1 MLYLLSLHFTNFF
14 FHKRIISITPPCPQ
28 MLRIMFVFVF
38 MFMFVTTVSAINS
51 TDECVLDIEPSSSCG
66 TTNWDGFLGSGCCES
81 AFEEYLSALAIH
93 ANQTGSI
100 FLNSSQQQSCRSSLE
115 GSNGRNLLSCGVE
128 KLAAG
133 SGSCSDF
140 SLTDVANKLESSL
153 TGLDQDCEFSGSG
166 DGCSSCY
173 ERWQKIGGFTTNS
186 SVEETEICRFAVL
199 VSMVS
204 RKIVSDGEWVRA
216 VYQCLGQNQS
226 ARSDQSQNIKHHD
239 HHEHKKKMS
248 TGIWVLIGGL
258 AGIMIIIIITLWIF
272 FKKSA
277 TGMSPEGKDKANM
290 YVLDS
295 PFPKELATKLTV
307 KDVYAATNDLK
318 ASNFIGEGNAGK
330 VYKGV
335 LPNGQNVA
343 IKHIVNDGEKETF
356 VREITNLSHVKHPNL
371 VRLLDHCEGEGE
383 CFLIYELCHWGNL
396 SEWLFSKDKAITWI
410 QRLQIAIDCA
420 RGLWFLH
427 TYPGGCIVHRDIK
440 PTNILLNMNF
450 QAKLA
455 DFGLSKVIDTG
466 LSHVSSE
473 VRGTFGYVDPEY
485 QKNSR
490 VNPAG
495 DVYSFG
501 IVLLQL
507 LSGRRVINID
517 LQRPMP
523 IVKMA
528 KALTKGGCMTEFV
541 DPKLE
546 GDYSLKAF
554 ELIINLAIS
563 SIGIKQQRPS
573 MEQVVVGLEKALD
586 MSIRDRS
593 LTPKFASSMV

>member
-1 MLYLLSLHFTNFF
+1 MF
-14 FHKRIISITPPCPQ
+14 RI
-28 MLRIMFVFVF
+28 LFVFVL
-38 MFMFVTTVSAINS
+38 VTSVLAS
-51 TDECVLDIEPSSSCG
+51 DECVLDMQPSSSCG
-66 TTNWDGFLGSGCCES
+66 SANWDGFLDYGCCES
-81 AFEEYLSALAIH
+81 VFEGYLSALARH
-93 ANQTGSI
+93 ANTTGTI

-115 GSNGRNLLSCGVE
+115 GTNGRNLLSCGVE

-140 SLTDVANKLESSL
+140 SLTDVANKLQSSL
-153 TGLDQDCEFSGSG
+153 TRLDQDCELLESKDS
-166 DGCSSCY
+166 CSSCY
-173 ERWQKIGGFTTNS
+173 ERWEKIGALNMNS
-186 SVEETEICRFAVL
+186 SVEENEICRFAVL
-199 VSMVS
+199 VSMVT
-204 RKIVSDGEWVRA
+204 RKISDVKWVRA

-226 ARSDQSQNIKHHD
+226 VGSDQSEDIQHNNHD
-239 HHEHKKKMS
+239 EHKKKMS
-248 TGIWVLIGGL
+248 TGIWILIGGL
-258 AGIMIIIIITLWIF
+258 VGIMIIVTTTLLIF
-272 FKKSA
+272 FRKSV
-277 TGMSPEGKDKANM
+277 TGKSTKCKNSMC
-290 YVLDS
+290 VLDS
-295 PFPKELATKLTV
+295 PFPKELTTKLTV
-307 KDVYAATNDLK
+307 KDIYAATNDLK

-335 LPNGQNVA
+335 LANGQNVA
-343 IKHIVNDGEKETF
+343 IKHIVNDGEKETC
-356 VREITNLSHVKHPNL
+356 VREITSLSHVKHPNL

-383 CFLIYELCHWGNL
+383 CFLVYELCHWGNL
-396 SEWLFSKDKAITWI
+396 SEWLFSKGKVITWI

-427 TYPGGCIVHRDIK
+427 TYPAGCIVHRDIK

-455 DFGLSKVIDTG
+455 DFGLSKIIDTG

-490 VNPAG
+490 VNPSG

-507 LSGRRVINID
+507 LSGQRVINID

-523 IVKMA
+523 IGKMA
-528 KALTKGGCMTEFV
+528 MTLTKAGSMTEFA
-541 DPKLE
+541 DPKLK

-554 ELIINLAIS
+554 EFIINLAIS
-563 SIGIKQQRPS
+563 CIGMKQQRPS
-573 MEQVVVGLEKALD
+573 MEQVVGGLEKALD
-586 MSIRDRS
+586 MSIRDGS
-593 LTPKFASSMV
+593 LTPKVSPKMV